1 MYFRKFYDSDPVEGG
16 ASAVAEPAS
25 IAEMMAKEGKMSH
38 NESPVIPTVTRNEPA
53 EAQAAEATPV
63 ETTTVADKIEQNAVT
78 DTPSEGS
85 NSQSWKE
92 VLRQQN
98 PEEILREL
106 GYDENS
112 VSFVKELKELDPKM
126 VKFLD
131 TWKNNGDAL
140 QDYLKEAATDYA
152 TMPSEDVMRHQLREE
167 YPKASEKQLEILF
180 RKEVIEKYNLDSMDD
195 DLVEEGK
202 MLLDAKVERFRE
214 KLVDRQK
221 DTLLPEYNNSGANEI
236 EQRAK
241 QEFDAYKSTMLSSDM
256 AKDLMSN
263 KRLTISEGD
272 DKFNYAVANPD
283 SVLNN
288 LFDSNAWSSKL
299 FDIKVDATGN
309 EQFVPNVEKQL
320 LISAILEDHKGF
332 LREMAKHYKSLGGKA
347 TIDSL
352 DNPKPT
358 GNVTPSKSQGEPK
371 TPAEFMA
378 KFGRLV

>member
-1 MYFRKFYDSDPVEGG
+1 MFIKKFYDSEVGDGG
-16 ASAVAEPAS
+16 AAATSEPS

-53 EAQAAEATPV
+53 AAQAEESTPV
-63 ETTTVADKIEQNAVT
+63 ETTNVADKIEQNADT
-78 DTPSEGS
+78 DTSSWGS
-85 NSQSWKE
+85 NSQDWKE

-106 GYDENS
+106 GYDDSS
-112 VSFVKELKELDPKM
+112 VSFVKELRELDPKM

-152 TMPSEDVMRHQLREE
+152 QMPSEDVMRHQLREE

-202 MLLDAKVERFRE
+202 MLLDAKVEKFRE
-214 KLVDRQK
+214 KLIDRQK
-221 DTLLPEYNNSGANEI
+221 ETLLPEYNNSGANEL

-241 QEFDAYKSTMLSSDM
+241 QEFDTYKSTMLSSDM
-256 AKDLMSN
+256 AKDMMSN

-283 SVLNN
+283 NVINN

-299 FDIKVDATGN
+299 FDIKVDAAGN
-309 EQFVPNVEKQL
+309 EQFIPNVEKQL